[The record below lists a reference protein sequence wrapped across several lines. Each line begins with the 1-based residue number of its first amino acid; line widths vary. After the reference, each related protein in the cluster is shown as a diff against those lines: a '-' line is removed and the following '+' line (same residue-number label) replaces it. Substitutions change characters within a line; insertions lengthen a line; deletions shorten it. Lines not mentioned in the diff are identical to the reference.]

1 MWGSQWCLQDHKRCV
16 FTLGFLPLCLWKHT
30 SLDGPEVTKA
40 AAVSEVHALQPIGL
54 LLCSLPCLPWKV
66 LCSIN
71 HEPWPGTWPLWSPP
85 ENTAAWPLL
94 GREFGGRGNN
104 FSGFSVG
111 LPQFPELGFLKEQG
125 SLRFS
130 PRCLAA
136 LAPQPSPPLPSASQL
151 QSACPFVPCHD
162 SCWSKMNPGL
172 LYCGQILYHLR
183 HQRSAVSLGD
193 GNYVCTSWSGH
204 RGVCIRPRFFSTPM
218 SEAALFDD
226 WSFRD
231 LSNPGT

>member
-1 MWGSQWCLQDHKRCV
+1 M
-16 FTLGFLPLCLWKHT
+16 
-30 SLDGPEVTKA
+30 
-40 AAVSEVHALQPIGL
+40 
-54 LLCSLPCLPWKV
+54 
-66 LCSIN
+66 
-71 HEPWPGTWPLWSPP
+71 
-85 ENTAAWPLL
+85 

-111 LPQFPELGFLKEQG
+111 FPQFPELGFLKEQG

-151 QSACPFVPCHD
+151 QSACPLVPCHD

-226 WSFRD
+226 WSFREPSNQGLMSRMSVSRSRED
-231 LSNPGT
+231 FQLIDYRDGHFFWGCCAGPSLLRGLFLVVWSRGLLHSCGVWGVGCSLQGLLLSALGCVSFSGFGSRALEHRLSGWGAWA